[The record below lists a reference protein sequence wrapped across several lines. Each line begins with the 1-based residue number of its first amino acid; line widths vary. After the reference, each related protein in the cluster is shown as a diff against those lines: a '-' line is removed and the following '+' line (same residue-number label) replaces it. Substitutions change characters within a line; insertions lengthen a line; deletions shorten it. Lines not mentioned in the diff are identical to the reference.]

1 MSRFYGFDLR
11 FYAKDNNTL
20 ENIMRREGL
29 KTEEA

>member
-1 MSRFYGFDLR
+1 MSRFYGFDM
-11 FYAKDNNTL
+11 AKDNNTL